1 MNKFL
6 WINLTFACLFILAG
20 CNDKNNHHFDTTT
33 NAIHA
38 PTVVIN
44 SGGSSGSA
52 DLGTDLVDC
61 EAAAPVTIDP
71 FIRVQLTYGLLNEG
85 PFIPGESEG
94 VLPIT
99 ITSPVSAGA
108 TEIPVS
114 DTVALVKDQLLT
126 YVGTNDRYY
135 VGQIQSLSDNKITL
149 VDPLVYNLAAGNESL
164 WNFYFDAA
172 HPNEFGGKALADFG
186 FNAAFE
192 VIQGNKT
199 HVLLGDSW
207 FKHFGQTPFENRLA
221 ERLPYNST
229 IKNEGIGGYSLCGL
243 LSRIDSVLETH
254 NPDYVWIN
262 SSINDFFD
270 EVTQEEY
277 KARMK
282 TLIGKIQTDGATAIV
297 MDPAPGILNQET
309 SDGISFT
316 ILSRRYAMQI
326 LNLLADTR

>member
-20 CNDKNNHHFDTTT
+20 CNDKNHYFNTAASA
-33 NAIHA
+33 NHA

-44 SGGSSGSA
+44 SGGSSGPA

-61 EAAAPVTIDP
+61 EASPPTTINE
-71 FIRVQLTYGLLNEG
+71 FIRVQLTYGLLSEG
-85 PFIPGESEG
+85 PFIPGESGG

-99 ITSPVSAGA
+99 ITSAVSAGA

-114 DTVALVKDQLLT
+114 DTVSLVKDQLLT

-135 VGQIQSLSDNKITL
+135 VGQIKSITGNKITL
-149 VDPLVYNLAAGNESL
+149 VNPLVYNLAAGNESL
-164 WNFYFDAA
+164 WNFYLDPA
-172 HPNEFGGKALADFG
+172 HPNEFGGKALADFA
-186 FNAAFE
+186 FTAAFG
-192 VIQGNKT
+192 VIQGNKS

-207 FKHFGQTPFENRLA
+207 FKHFGETPFENRLA
-221 ERLPYNST
+221 ERLPYGSIIN
-229 IKNEGIGGYSLCGL
+229 NEGIGGYSLCGL
-243 LSRIDSVLETH
+243 LSRIDSVLRTH
-254 NPDYVWIN
+254 KPDYVWIN

-270 EVTQEEY
+270 EVTREEY

-282 TLIGKIQTDGATAIV
+282 TLIGKVQTAGATAIV

-316 ILSRRYAMQI
+316 VLSRRYSMQI
-326 LNLLADTR
+326 LKLLAETQ